1 MEKLS
6 KTSDQRVA
14 YEVTRKSEVGVKT
27 RAGEMRVIKKMKLI
41 QKEKE
46 QTVFVCFFLKEID
59 GFRNYVFRVTSQ
71 CKA

>member
-14 YEVTRKSEVGVKT
+14 YEVWRKSEVGVKT
-27 RAGEMRVIKKMKLI
+27 RTGEMRVIKKMKLT

-59 GFRNYVFRVTSQ
+59 EFRNYVFRVTSQ